1 MRKRSLV
8 MVCCLLLVGVSLSAQ
23 TGGKAADPI
32 SGTWAGDM
40 GRDATNRIEIKID
53 FKFDGKSVTGTIT
66 GPPSPG
72 TIDGTFDAK
81 TGNLKFEVT
90 LSPDRPKA
98 YFDGTLT
105 DGSATGKVM
114 LNDLPGDFKIKK
126 EK

>member
-1 MRKRSLV
+1 MLMRKTLIA
-8 MVCCLLLVGVSLSAQ
+8 CCLLVATVSLSAQ
-23 TGGKAADPI
+23 TRGKAADPI
-32 SGTWAGDM
+32 SGAWTGDM

-53 FKFDGKSVTGTIT
+53 FKFDGKAVTGTIT

-90 LSPDRPKA
+90 LSPERPKA

-105 DGSATGKVM
+105 DGSAAGKVM
-114 LNDLPGDFKIKK
+114 INDLPGDFKIKK
-126 EK
+126 DR